1 MIVAPLAKA
10 LQGTL
15 GGFLPTGTGGGGGGP
30 LNILPPL
37 YHSGGTMGEP
47 SGFRM
52 VPASIFAGA
61 PRFHSGIGPG
71 ELPAILRHDK
81 SVLTPKQMAQLAP
94 KGGWGGGGPSNQ
106 QVNIHNYSGGQ
117 VKTQRRQSGN
127 TQRHRYRHRR
137 GRRRHRKGAFRY
149 PHGGAIRKPREG
161 HLPVRL
167 GMAMARSPR
176 AGRPESPGHANP
188 RRDQKR
194 IGPPAPSCETARM
207 RLHVA
212 ALGIAVD

>member
-1 MIVAPLAKA
+1 MPLAKA

-71 ELPAILRHDK
+71 ELPAILRHDE

-94 KGGWGGGGPSNQ
+94 NGGWGGGGPSNQ

-127 TQRHRYRHRR
+127 TSVTDIVI
-137 GRRRHRKGAFRY
+137 G
-149 PHGGAIRKPREG
+149 E
-161 HLPVRL
+161 
-167 GMAMARSPR
+167 
-176 AGRPESPGHANP
+176 AG
-188 RRDQKR
+188 D
-194 IGPPAPSCETARM
+194 
-207 RLHVA
+207 
-212 ALGIAVD
+212 GIAKGRFDTPMAARYGSRVKAISR